1 MQAQI
6 KLGRIFGIEIGL
18 HYSWLII
25 ALLIVLS
32 LVGQF
37 FATNPAWGAAIIW
50 AVAIITGLLF
60 FAAILLHELSHAA
73 VAKARGLPVRLITLF
88 ALGGLALIEKEAA
101 DAKTEFWIG
110 LVGPVTSILIGLI
123 CLSLAWALGW
133 TPADLPRRP
142 LPAMLVWLG
151 YINIGLAIFNLIP
164 GFPLDGGRV
173 LRAIVWWITGDSAR
187 ATRSAAWVGQFI
199 AFGFIVLGL
208 LRFFGGAGLGGLW
221 LTLIGWFL
229 LDAARVSYAQVE
241 ITQSLRDV
249 RVREV
254 MTQDCPVVDGNSNLQ
269 TFVDEHLLRTG
280 RRCFVV
286 EEQGHIVGLITPHEV
301 KEVERARWPLTTLDK
316 AMRPLNELHAVA
328 PDTPVTE
335 ALEMMGREDVNQL
348 PVVSGGR
355 LAGII
360 SRGHILQLLQTRA
373 ELHV

>member
-1 MQAQI
+1 
-6 KLGRIFGIEIGL
+6 
-18 HYSWLII
+18 
-25 ALLIVLS
+25 
-32 LVGQF
+32 
-37 FATNPAWGAAIIW
+37 
-50 AVAIITGLLF
+50 
-60 FAAILLHELSHAA
+60 
-73 VAKARGLPVRLITLF
+73 
-88 ALGGLALIEKEAA
+88 
-101 DAKTEFWIG
+101 
-110 LVGPVTSILIGLI
+110 
-123 CLSLAWALGW
+123 
-133 TPADLPRRP
+133 
-142 LPAMLVWLG
+142 
-151 YINIGLAIFNLIP
+151 
-164 GFPLDGGRV
+164 LDGGRV